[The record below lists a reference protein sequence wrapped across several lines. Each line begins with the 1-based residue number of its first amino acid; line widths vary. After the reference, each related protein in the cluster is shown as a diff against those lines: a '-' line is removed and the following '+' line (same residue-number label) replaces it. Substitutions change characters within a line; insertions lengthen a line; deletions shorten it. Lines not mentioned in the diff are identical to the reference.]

1 MRKVFLAALVTF
13 LLLPHAD
20 VRTDH
25 VVGYFFRNGGAPATG
40 LGDVLADLVR
50 GEDDAFGIGVFV
62 VHVNVGDVLG
72 EFLVGVAGRLV
83 EHEEEDVETGE
94 EGGGKVDVLNGGESW
109 VVTAVEGVGGCE
121 DGCAS
126 VEGGGDACFGNGDG
140 LLFHDFVD
148 RGTVSIVHF
157 VELVYTADAIVG
169 KD

>member
-1 MRKVFLAALVTF
+1 MFLAALVAF

-25 VVGYFFRNGGAPATG
+25 VVGYFFRYGRAPTAS
-40 LGDVLADLVR
+40 LGDVLANFVR
-50 GEDDAFGIGVFV
+50 SEDDTFGIGVFV

-83 EHEEEDVETGE
+83 EHEEEDIETGK
-94 EGGGKVDVLNGGESW
+94 EGGGEVDILDGGESW

-126 VEGGGDACFGNGDG
+126 VEGGGDACFRDGDG

-148 RGTVSIVHF
+148 RGAVSVVHF
-157 VELVYTADAIVG
+157 VELVYTADAIVCE
-169 KD
+169 D